1 MLVLLY
7 VGALAAVLT
16 SIAASIWLAV
26 IVVTALAAFVSFAW
40 ATK

>member
-7 VGALAAVLT
+7 VGTLAAVLT
-16 SIAASIWLAV
+16 SIATSVWIAV
-26 IVVTALAAFVSFAW
+26 IVVIALAAFVSFAW